1 MPLTNRVTPSG
12 EIVAVAA
19 RGTLLGNRGV
29 LHDHERRIVRD
40 WQVRRWIAC
49 RLHFRGRHR
58 AVMTPGSYTELFFLD
73 EASAL
78 ADGHRPCAECRHAD
92 YLQFQAAWRST
103 HAGLPASA
111 AAMDAVLH
119 VERRLGPWR
128 KRTFQEEI
136 DRLPDG
142 TLVALEGM
150 AWLLHAGK
158 LHAWSWDGYVGSRAL
173 PAAGMVVVLTPPSVV
188 AVLRAGYRPEL
199 HPSASLR

>member
-19 RGTLLGNRGV
+19 RGTLMGNRGV
-29 LHDHERRIVRD
+29 LHDAERRIVRD

-92 YLQFQAAWRST
+92 YLRFQTAWRST
-103 HAGLPASA
+103 QAGMPASA

-142 TLVALEGM
+142 TFVALEGV

-188 AVLRAGYRPEL
+188 GVLRADYRPEL
-199 HPSASLR
+199 HPSARLR